1 MSIVDE
7 LIQGDI
13 RALARAITLV
23 ENRLPQAD
31 ELLKRIFPYSG
42 GSVVMGVTGS
52 PGSGKST
59 LVDGMIPHILRAYKN
74 LGIIAVDPS
83 SPFSGGAV
91 LGDRIRMMRHC
102 GDPRVFIRSMATRG
116 YLGGL
121 SRSTGDVIA
130 LMEAAGK
137 DLVLVETVGVG
148 QDEIEVVHL
157 AELILV
163 VLTPDAGDDVQVF
176 KAGILEIAD
185 IFVLNKA
192 DSPDCANME
201 RRLKALLDMGNRD
214 RVLPPIV
221 KTTASVGE
229 GIANLWAVI
238 ERYWENISPR
248 EREQRQRR
256 RITWMLKSVL
266 YDIIADKVA
275 AALPE
280 SRIESLAG
288 RIFRHEIDPYTLAE
302 GIIRDMGDE

>member
-1 MSIVDE
+1 MSIAE
-7 LIQGDI
+7 KLIQGDS
-13 RALARAITLV
+13 RALARSITLV
-23 ENRLPQAD
+23 ENRLPQAY
-31 ELLKRIFPYSG
+31 ELLKRIFPYTG
-42 GSVVMGVTGS
+42 GAVVMGVTGS

-59 LVDGMIPHILRAYKN
+59 LVDGLIPYILRAHKS

-91 LGDRIRMMRHC
+91 LGDRIRMMRHSN
-102 GDPRVFIRSMATRG
+102 DPRVFIRSMATRG

-121 SRSTGDVIA
+121 TRSTGDVIT

-185 IFVLNKA
+185 IIVLNKA
-192 DSPDCANME
+192 DSPECTNME
-201 RRLKALLDMGNRD
+201 RRLKALLDMGIRD
-214 RVLPPIV
+214 QALPPIV
-221 KTTASVGE
+221 KTTASSGE
-229 GIANLWAVI
+229 GIANLWDEI
-238 ERYWENISPR
+238 ERYWENMSAQ
-248 EREQRQRR
+248 ERQQRQRR
-256 RITWMLKSVL
+256 RFSWMLKTVL
-266 YDIIADKVA
+266 YDIIAEKVA

-280 SRIESLAG
+280 SQIESLAG
-288 RIFRHEIDPYTLAE
+288 RIFRHEVDPYTLAE
-302 GIIRDMGDE
+302 RLIRDMGDE